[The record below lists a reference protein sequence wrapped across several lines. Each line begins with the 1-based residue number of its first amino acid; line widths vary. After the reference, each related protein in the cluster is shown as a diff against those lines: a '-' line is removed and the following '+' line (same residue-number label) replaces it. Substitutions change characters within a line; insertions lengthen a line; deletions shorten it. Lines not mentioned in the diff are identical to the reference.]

1 MSMYPLV
8 KVLQPQPF
16 DLVDDPVKVAGIGTG
31 FEATLNVRVR
41 DAKGAELVLTFV
53 NAGGG
58 TGELGNFQVSADLPA
73 TPSTARGFVEV
84 FDPSGGAGPT
94 NLVVVPL
101 VFGTNLVPGYFGFS
115 LRTVQAGDTLSSIAA
130 DEYGDA
136 NLFRRIF
143 RANRN
148 QIADADLIFPG
159 QTLRIPKGV

>member
-1 MSMYPLV
+1 MYPLV

-31 FEATLNVRVR
+31 FEATLNIRVR
-41 DAKGAELVLTFV
+41 DANGAELVLTFV
-53 NAGGG
+53 TVGAG
-58 TGELGNFQVSADLPA
+58 TGELGNFQVSADLPG

-84 FDPSGGAGPT
+84 FDPGGGVPS
-94 NLVVVPL
+94 NLVVVPV

-159 QTLRIPKGV
+159 QTLRIPKGL